1 MDELIQREAMNQ
13 PGASPAED
21 DGRNV
26 WKARKHGLPVAR
38 YTDPGFAKLEHDR
51 LWPRT
56 WQVACRLEEIPNKGD
71 YFVYEILDYSIVVVR
86 QEDMSVKAFKNACPH
101 RGTSLGVGSG
111 HYSLGQIVCPFH
123 GWKWQLDGGN
133 TYILD
138 EAGFAPECIKKGAYD
153 LRECLV
159 ATFVNCVWIN
169 MDPAAEPFDAWIAP
183 IRSLI
188 DPLLLDQMYFDW
200 HMSFE
205 LQGNWKVAQEA
216 FFEGYHIAQ
225 THPQLAARSVRK
237 KSAEMQSRFEVRML
251 NFKTEVYPQGHGYQ
265 GATEGKY
272 RGAGR
277 FPKEWLEGMPEDEQ
291 KEWFIS
297 YLEKFYSEQKSLILE
312 EDVEVAR
319 TMRNRPIPEGSNVDI
334 EFQKVLREHYALQG
348 RPIASAEDIARTNII
363 HLFPNYTFL
372 AQFGNGIIY
381 HTRPAPGNDP
391 NVCIF
396 DVWSVRTYPVGQQ
409 PPKPFTRYVQNPA
422 DPKET
427 VVILA
432 QDFAN
437 IPRQQVGMCSKG
449 IDETVLHPVQE
460 ALIANMHRAL
470 DRLVGL

>member
-1 MDELIQREAMNQ
+1 MDEVIDRRARQQSPTFPPEIEALD
-13 PGASPAED
+13 A
-21 DGRNV
+21 
-26 WKARKHGLPVAR
+26 WKARKHGLPVTR
-38 YTDPGFAKLEHDR
+38 YTDPDFARLEHDR

-56 WQVACRLEEIPNKGD
+56 WQVACRLEEIPDKGD
-71 YFVYEILDYSIVVVR
+71 YFVYDILDYSVVVVR
-86 QEDMSVKAFKNACPH
+86 QEDMSVKAFHNACPH
-101 RGTSLGVGSG
+101 RGTSLGVGRG
-111 HYSLGQIVCPFH
+111 HFSHQIICPFH
-123 GWKWQLDGGN
+123 GWKWRLDGAN

-138 EAGFAPECIKKGAYD
+138 ASGFEPECMKNGAHD
-153 LRECLV
+153 LRECQV

-169 MDPAAEPFDAWIAP
+169 MDPSAEPFDEWIAP
-183 IRSLI
+183 IRGLI

-216 FFEGYHIAQ
+216 FFEGYHITQ
-225 THPQLAARSVRK
+225 THPQLAARSMRK
-237 KSAEMQSRFEVRML
+237 QSGEMQHRFEARML
-251 NFKTEVYPQGHGYQ
+251 NFKTEVFPQGHGYQ
-265 GATEGKY
+265 GATEGNY

-277 FPKEWLEGMPEDEQ
+277 FPKEWLEAMPEDEQ

-297 YLEKFYSEQKSLILE
+297 YLEKFYIEQKSLILE

-348 RPIASAEDIARTNII
+348 RPIAKAEDIARTNII

-372 AQFGNGIIY
+372 VQFGNGIIY
-381 HTRPAPGNDP
+381 RTRPAPGNDP

-409 PPKPFTRYVQNPA
+409 PPKPVTRNIRNPA

-437 IPRQQVGMCSKG
+437 IPRQQIGMRTKG

-470 DRLVGL
+470 DRMIGL